1 MKILFITSNQ
11 AKVTMSQE
19 RLAQYGITV
28 EQRTLPLYEIQSLD
42 IHEVANSKAEQAA
55 LAVQEPFIIEDS
67 AFYIPALHNFP
78 GTLIKLVFDS
88 LGEDRVTDLVK
99 HGENRSVLVVSQ
111 LIYYSKGDGPQFFQ
125 GVYKGT
131 LSDSPRGE
139 HMRGWRVTRVFIPE
153 GHTETLAEMDEAE
166 WQNFLDEFRANDH
179 FEKFGQWLSSKN
191 KVK

>member
-1 MKILFITSNQ
+1 MKILFITSNP

-28 EQRTLPLYEIQSLD
+28 EQRELPLYEIQSLD
-42 IHEVANSKAEQAA
+42 IQDVARSKADQAA
-55 LAVQEPFIIEDS
+55 LATQEPFIIEDS
-67 AFYIPALHNFP
+67 AFYIPALHDFP

-88 LGEDRVTDLVK
+88 LGEDRVTNLLK
-99 HGENRSVLVVSQ
+99 HGEDRSVLVVSQ
-111 LIYYSKGDGPQFFQ
+111 LIYYVKGKSPQFFQ

-131 LSDSPRGE
+131 LSDFPRGE

-153 GHTETLAEMDEAE
+153 GHTKTLAEMDDAE

-179 FEKFGQWLSSKN
+179 FEKFGRWLSKGN
-191 KVK
+191 EAE